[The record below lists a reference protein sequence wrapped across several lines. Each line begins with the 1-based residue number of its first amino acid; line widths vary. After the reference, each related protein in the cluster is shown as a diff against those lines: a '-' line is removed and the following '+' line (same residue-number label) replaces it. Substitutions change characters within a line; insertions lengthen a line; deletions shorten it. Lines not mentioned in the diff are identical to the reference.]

1 MGIAP
6 AAAANAAV
14 TPKTEA
20 PNEARALSRAFSNV
34 AKALGPSV
42 VRIEVEVARGG
53 GGNGNGGGRRRMPAP
68 NGPDD
73 DDDEVPP
80 FFRHFF
86 EFGPGGGMP
95 EPGPAHGVGS
105 GFIIGTN
112 GDIITNRHVVQGA
125 TKVTVTMNDGKE
137 YPAHVVGKDAQTDVA
152 VVRME
157 KPPAN
162 LVVARLGDS
171 DKLEVGEWVVAVG
184 SPLGLEQTV
193 TAGIVSG
200 KGRPGRHVQMSGKRV
215 RGYIQTDAKI
225 NPGNSGG
232 PLVNLEGE
240 VVGVNTLIQ
249 VGAGGAYGFAIPVN
263 EVRRVA
269 QLLVKEGRVRYPYLG
284 LLLTDVKDLDD
295 TQKAKL
301 GKQLPQRGAFVQ
313 ELTPGG
319 PAGKAGMRPG
329 DVITEVNAQK
339 INGAGDVVDYVSG
352 QNIGTKVTVTM
363 NDGKEYPA
371 QVVGK
376 DAQTDV
382 AVVRME
388 KPPANLVV
396 ARLGDSDKLE
406 VGEWVVAVGSPLGLE
421 QTVTAGIVSGKGR
434 PGRHVQMSGKR
445 VRGYIQTDAKI
456 NPGNSGGPL
465 VNLEGEVVGVNT
477 LIQVG
482 AGGAYGFAIPVNE
495 VRRVATL
502 LVKEGRVRYPYL
514 GLLLTDVKDLDE
526 AQKAKLA
533 KPVPAQG
540 AVVQELTPGGP
551 AGKAG
556 MRPGDV
562 ITEVNNQK

>member
-1 MGIAP
+1 MTRVRMRVLFVAVAVGVAGGSGLAQHFPNLVAP
-6 AAAANAAV
+6 AAAASPAV

-42 VRIEVEVARGG
+42 VRIEVEVARGAG
-53 GGNGNGGGRRRMPAP
+53 GPDRQRRRMPAP
-68 NGPDD
+68 NGPGGDD
-73 DDDEVPP
+73 DDVPP

-95 EPGPAHGVGS
+95 EPGPARGVGS

-137 YPAHVVGKDAQTDVA
+137 YQAQVVGKDAQTDVA
-152 VVRME
+152 VVRLE
-157 KPPAN
+157 KPPSN

-171 DKLEVGEWVVAVG
+171 DKLDVGEWVVAVG

-193 TAGIVSG
+193 TAGIISG

-269 QLLVKEGRVRYPYLG
+269 QVLVKEGR
-284 LLLTDVKDLDD
+284 
-295 TQKAKL
+295 
-301 GKQLPQRGAFVQ
+301 
-313 ELTPGG
+313 
-319 PAGKAGMRPG
+319 M
-329 DVITEVNAQK
+329 
-339 INGAGDVVDYVSG
+339 
-352 QNIGTKVTVTM
+352 
-363 NDGKEYPA
+363 
-371 QVVGK
+371 
-376 DAQTDV
+376 
-382 AVVRME
+382 
-388 KPPANLVV
+388 
-396 ARLGDSDKLE
+396 
-406 VGEWVVAVGSPLGLE
+406 
-421 QTVTAGIVSGKGR
+421 
-434 PGRHVQMSGKR
+434 
-445 VRGYIQTDAKI
+445 
-456 NPGNSGGPL
+456 
-465 VNLEGEVVGVNT
+465 
-477 LIQVG
+477 
-482 AGGAYGFAIPVNE
+482 
-495 VRRVATL
+495 
-502 LVKEGRVRYPYL
+502 RYPYL

-526 AQKAKLA
+526 SQKAKLG
-533 KPVPAQG
+533 KPTPPQG
-540 AVVQELTPGGP
+540 AFVAELTPGGP

-556 MRPGDV
+556 IRPGDV
-562 ITEVNNQK
+562 ITTVNNQQIKGAGDVVDYVSNQNIGAKVTLHYVRDGKPAQTQVALAELPDEDQRQAGEAQGQQGKLGLGLQTLTPDVASSLGMDRGTKGAVVTDVVAGSPAERVGLKPGDVIVEVDRRAIGSSEEAVSALRTPQKNGHLLRVRGPSGTRFVTVK

>member
-1 MGIAP
+1 MIRNRMRAPFIAALALGVVGYVGLPGLFHAPTTGAPTSAGIVAS
-6 AAAANAAV
+6 AAAATAAV

-53 GGNGNGGGRRRMPAP
+53 MGGPGGGRPDRRRAP
-68 NGPDD
+68 TPDD
-73 DDDEVPP
+73 DDDDVPP

-86 EFGPGGGMP
+86 GQGGGGMP
-95 EPGPAHGVGS
+95 DPGPAHGVGS

-137 YPAHVVGKDAQTDVA
+137 YPAQVVGKDAQTDVA
-152 VVRME
+152 VVRLE
-157 KPPAN
+157 KPPSN

-171 DKLEVGEWVVAVG
+171 DKLDVGEWVVAVG

-193 TAGIVSG
+193 TAGIISG

-284 LLLTDVKDLDD
+284 LLLTDVKDLDEA
-295 TQKAKL
+295 QKSKL
-301 GKQLPQRGAFVQ
+301 GKAAPPQGAFVQ

-329 DVITEVNAQK
+329 DVITEVNNQK
-339 INGAGDVVDYVSG
+339 ISGAGDVVDYVSG
-352 QNIGTKVTVTM
+352 QNIGAKVTLHFVRE
-363 NDGKEYPA
+363 GKPA
-371 QVVGK
+371 QTQVALAELPDEDQRQAAEAQGQGK
-376 DAQTDV
+376 IGLGLQTLTPDV
-382 AVVRME
+382 A
-388 KPPANLVV
+388 
-396 ARLGDSDKLE
+396 S
-406 VGEWVVAVGSPLGLE
+406 SLGLE
-421 QTVTAGIVSGKGR
+421 RGTHGAVVTDVLKGSPAESAGLKPGDVVVEVDRR
-434 PGRHVQMSGKR
+434 PVGSSDEAVAALRAPQKTGHLLR
-445 VRGYIQTDAKI
+445 VRGA
-456 NPGNSGGPL
+456 SGTRF
-465 VNLEGEVVGVNT
+465 VT
-477 LIQVG
+477 I
-482 AGGAYGFAIPVNE
+482 
-495 VRRVATL
+495 
-502 LVKEGRVRYPYL
+502 K
-514 GLLLTDVKDLDE
+514 
-526 AQKAKLA
+526 
-533 KPVPAQG
+533 
-540 AVVQELTPGGP
+540 
-551 AGKAG
+551 
-556 MRPGDV
+556 
-562 ITEVNNQK
+562 

>member
-1 MGIAP
+1 MIRNRIRAIVAALALGLAGMVGLPGLFRGAPGAPGIAP
-6 AAAANAAV
+6 AAAAGGSV

-53 GGNGNGGGRRRMPAP
+53 MGGGRNRMPPGQAP
-68 NGPDD
+68 GPDD
-73 DDDEVPP
+73 DDEGNGNVPP

-86 EFGPGGGMP
+86 DFGQGGGGMP

-137 YPAHVVGKDAQTDVA
+137 YTAQVVGKDAQTDVA
-152 VVRME
+152 VVRMD

-232 PLVNLEGE
+232 PLVNLDGE

-249 VGAGGAYGFAIPVN
+249 VGAGGSYGFAIPVN

-269 QLLVKEGRVRYPYLG
+269 QVLLKEGRVRYAYLG
-284 LLLTDVKDLDD
+284 LMLTDVKDLNDA
-295 TQKAKL
+295 QKTKL
-301 GKQLPQRGAFVQ
+301 GK
-313 ELTPGG
+313 
-319 PAGKAGMRPG
+319 
-329 DVITEVNAQK
+329 
-339 INGAGDVVDYVSG
+339 
-352 QNIGTKVTVTM
+352 
-363 NDGKEYPA
+363 
-371 QVVGK
+371 
-376 DAQTDV
+376 
-382 AVVRME
+382 AV
-388 KPPANLVV
+388 PP
-396 ARLGDSDKLE
+396 
-406 VGEWVVAVGSPLGLE
+406 
-421 QTVTAGIVSGKGR
+421 I
-434 PGRHVQMSGKR
+434 
-445 VRGYIQTDAKI
+445 
-456 NPGNSGGPL
+456 
-465 VNLEGEVVGVNT
+465 
-477 LIQVG
+477 
-482 AGGAYGFAIPVNE
+482 GAY
-495 VRRVATL
+495 VAET
-502 LVKEGRVRYPYL
+502 
-514 GLLLTDVKDLDE
+514 
-526 AQKAKLA
+526 
-533 KPVPAQG
+533 
-540 AVVQELTPGGP
+540 TPGGP

-562 ITEVNNQK
+562 ITEVNNQKVSNSSDVVDYVSAQNIGANVTLRYERDGKPGTVAVTLGELP

>member
-1 MGIAP
+1 MIRNRMRAIVAALALGVAGVVGAPSLFHGTTPSAPGFVAP
-6 AAAANAAV
+6 AAAAGAAV

-53 GGNGNGGGRRRMPAP
+53 GMGGGGRHRGAPAP
-68 NGPDD
+68 GPDD
-73 DDDEVPP
+73 DDDSGNVPP

-86 EFGPGGGMP
+86 DFGQGGGGGMP

-137 YPAHVVGKDAQTDVA
+137 YA
-152 VVRME
+152 
-157 KPPAN
+157 
-162 LVVARLGDS
+162 
-171 DKLEVGEWVVAVG
+171 
-184 SPLGLEQTV
+184 
-193 TAGIVSG
+193 
-200 KGRPGRHVQMSGKRV
+200 
-215 RGYIQTDAKI
+215 
-225 NPGNSGG
+225 
-232 PLVNLEGE
+232 
-240 VVGVNTLIQ
+240 
-249 VGAGGAYGFAIPVN
+249 
-263 EVRRVA
+263 
-269 QLLVKEGRVRYPYLG
+269 
-284 LLLTDVKDLDD
+284 
-295 TQKAKL
+295 
-301 GKQLPQRGAFVQ
+301 
-313 ELTPGG
+313 
-319 PAGKAGMRPG
+319 
-329 DVITEVNAQK
+329 
-339 INGAGDVVDYVSG
+339 
-352 QNIGTKVTVTM
+352 
-363 NDGKEYPA
+363 A

-382 AVVRME
+382 AVVRMD

-396 ARLGDSDKLE
+396 ARLGDSEKLE

-514 GLLLTDVKDLDE
+514 GLLLTDVKDLDD
-526 AQKAKLA
+526 AQKAKLG
-533 KPVPAQG
+533 KSVPPQG

-562 ITEVNNQK
+562 ITEVNNQKISGAGDVVDYVSGQNIGTKVTLHYLREGKPAQTQVALAELPDEDQRQTAEAQGQGKIGLGLQTLTPDVASSLGLERGTKGAVVTDVVSGSPAERAGLKPGDAVVEVDRRPVNSSEEAVSALRAPQKNGHLLRVRGPSGTRFVTVK